1 MTYIK
6 INDTLYPAAITGRLS
21 DPNWGG
27 RSSKTIRLEMAAST
41 ATELFIND
49 VHWSI
54 VEDYIDAEEHVQQI
68 EYDNSEYCIAGDIT
82 DHRNGAVSV
91 KMGKATDKEI
101 IDIMM
106 GGAV

>member
-54 VEDYIDAEEHVQQI
+54 VEDYIDAEEM
-68 EYDNSEYCIAGDIT
+68 SSKLSMTTRSIALP
-82 DHRNGAVSV
+82 
-91 KMGKATDKEI
+91 EI
-101 IDIMM
+101 SQTIAM
-106 GGAV
+106 VRCL